1 MYTGHVAFAL
11 GIRGMRDDLPLWTLI
26 LVSQT
31 CDWVEILAYPV
42 TPRANPDLYSH
53 AFPFVVLGGI
63 AAAAAVWFWKR
74 STRAATIALALYVS
88 HPLLDFVTGIKP
100 LWVGGPPVGLGF
112 IQRPAA
118 DFVTQAAVCA
128 FGFAVYRRSLPRAVR
143 RQVAIAA
150 PLVLLLVL
158 QGMSDLRLEWVKRRR
173 EHRAVTSPTPPVS
186 IPTAGRRPR

>member
-11 GIRGMRDDLPLWTLI
+11 AVRGMRDDLPLWTLI
-26 LVSQT
+26 LVSQA
-31 CDWVEILAYPV
+31 CDWVEILAHPI

-53 AFPFVVLGGI
+53 AFPFVVAGGV

-74 STRAATIALALYVS
+74 SARATTIVLALYLS

-128 FGFAVYRRSLPRAVR
+128 LGFAVYRRSLPRAVR

-158 QGMSDLRLEWVKRRR
+158 QGMSDLRLEWVKRRH
-173 EHRAVTSPTPPVS
+173 EHRAAASPAPTPGAQP
-186 IPTAGRRPR
+186 AGRYR